1 MPFEMPPIETYY
13 DRHGDTLETRIT
25 YYQTYLSHTDY
36 IAAKLAEA
44 VYMGEKIAEDY
55 SEIID
60 RRKEARRKIN
70 VLTEEL
76 NRDGECTEGSAE
88 I

>member
-1 MPFEMPPIETYY
+1 MPPIETYF

-25 YYQTYLSHTDY
+25 YYQTYLNHTDY
-36 IAAKLAEA
+36 IAAKLAET
-44 VYMGEKIAEDY
+44 VYTGDKIAEDY

-70 VLTEEL
+70 ELTEEL
-76 NRDGECTEGSAE
+76 DRDGVEGGTGV
-88 I
+88 